1 MKGRGVRQVEI
12 GISIKGVTHQFGKSP
27 VFEKLDLDFEKNKIY
42 GLLGKNGS
50 GKTTLLNLIGGQLG
64 LQEGEIRLWGEQ
76 AGHTP
81 TILEKVCLVTE
92 REFGNEE
99 EKVKNIFKLYQ
110 GFYENYNVA
119 LEKRL
124 CEYYK
129 LPLNKPYK
137 KYSRGMKSLVSN
149 IIGICSRAELT
160 LFDEPTLGLDAVN
173 REQIYSILLEDYIQN
188 PRTII
193 LSTHLIEEVQHLLEK
208 VVIIDKGQVLVHDEI
223 EALKER
229 AWIITGDRQ
238 ALVQLECLKGKEIKA
253 QLGNRASMSYYGLLS
268 KEDKKKMAEQ
278 GIQVENIGLQQL
290 FIEWTK
296 GEVFEL

>member
-1 MKGRGVRQVEI
+1 MEI